1 MTAADYLKLPNEEIN
16 RLVATRIMD
25 WHDRDGKSM
34 WWWRKG
40 INSSAGKIEDWNP
53 ATDGNDIRLVRDR
66 IAELGLIDEFVRA
79 LAPTGNRLFAYVPM
93 PKCNPSNVIDWLL
106 IDATPKQQCAAA
118 LAAKGDK

>member
-1 MTAADYLKLPNEEIN
+1 MTANDYLKLPNEEIN

-53 ATDGNDIRLVRDR
+53 ATDDNDIRLVRDR
-66 IAELGLIDEFVRA
+66 IAELGLQ
-79 LAPTGNRLFAYVPM
+79 RLFVNHLAELTYSGDSSVWYWEAI
-93 PKCNPSNVIDWLL
+93 N
-106 IDATPKQQCAAA
+106 ATPRQQCAAA
-118 LAAKGDK
+118 LAAIS